1 MPDTTKIAN
10 EIKDILK
17 ALGPEGRDYQ
27 GVLNSLDQTNA
38 QVGAY
43 NQLLKDVQ
51 KTLRE
56 LNNDLESTY
65 TSWTSI
71 LREVTKTDTVL
82 SNTRRG
88 FREFQNISNQLLY
101 SQENITKT
109 SEKEIQNLQKRSDKS
124 KILLEQ
130 QKKQLETQVK
140 LSKEEKATLENL
152 KGVLEP
158 ITGEVRKTNQAL
170 KSQLLDLKAINA
182 TTGLTGAILK
192 GIGNIPGLSKIGNML
207 KVDDAVDSMREYA
220 AEQLEIEKN
229 TDEHQKQV
237 AKQ

>member
-10 EIKDILK
+10 EIKNILK

-38 QVGAY
+38 KVGAY

-88 FREFQNISNQLLY
+88 FREFQDISNQLLY

-124 KILLEQ
+124 KILLE
-130 QKKQLETQVK
+130 
-140 LSKEEKATLENL
+140 
-152 KGVLEP
+152 
-158 ITGEVRKTNQAL
+158 
-170 KSQLLDLKAINA
+170 
-182 TTGLTGAILK
+182 
-192 GIGNIPGLSKIGNML
+192 
-207 KVDDAVDSMREYA
+207 
-220 AEQLEIEKN
+220 
-229 TDEHQKQV
+229 H
-237 AKQ
+237 